1 MKMPRGLFGAKARE
15 AVAQKPNTNPERSY
29 LGGLVKYQR
38 PMGQTGA
45 DRMALFGSTLS
56 DVGASLDGRQGGGV
70 AEMQQNMLARQA
82 EQQQAEQMQGFEAA
96 ITDPNELA
104 FFRAAPQAYLAAKA
118 KAFEPRTVSAGD
130 TLVNGPSGNFTAP
143 KMVNDGGIYGTQT
156 EDGYTQ
162 TGQRG
167 PSIAETE
174 TGRHNTA
181 REKLDAVRAAIAK
194 GQLTVQQGQLILDR
208 EKHAA
213 RSAAGGYGTP
223 GSGGG
228 WEEF

>member
-15 AVAQKPNTNPERSY
+15 AVAQEPNTNPERSY

-38 PMGQTGA
+38 PQGQSGA
-45 DRMALFGSTLS
+45 DRMALFGSALS
-56 DVGASLDGRQGGGV
+56 DVGAALDGRQGGGV
-70 AEMQQNMLARQA
+70 AAMQQNMLAQQA
-82 EQQQAEQMQGFEAA
+82 ANQQAEQLKGFEAS
-96 ITDPNELA
+96 ITDPRELA
-104 FFRAAPQAYLAAKA
+104 FFRAAPEPYLKA
-118 KAFEPRTVSAGD
+118 MAERFKPMTVAGGS
-130 TLVNGPSGNFTAP
+130 TVLNGPSGTFTAP
-143 KMVNDGGIYGTQT
+143 NLVNDDGIYGTQT
-156 EDGYTQ
+156 ADGYTQ

-174 TGRHNTA
+174 TGRHNKASETM
-181 REKLDAVRAAIAK
+181 DAVRAAIAR

-208 EKHAA
+208 EKHTA